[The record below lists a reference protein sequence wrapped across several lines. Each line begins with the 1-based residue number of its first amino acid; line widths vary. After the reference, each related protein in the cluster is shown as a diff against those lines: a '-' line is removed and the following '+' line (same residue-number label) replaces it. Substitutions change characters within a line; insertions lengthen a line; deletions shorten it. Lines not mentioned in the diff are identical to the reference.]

1 MALGIRYGLVC
12 SLLLVAGPVWAEE
25 PRTYPEQGAQV
36 FLGLDDTSAPTN
48 VQDGRAQD
56 LQNVDLGV
64 SKDLTKRF
72 GYSLIGQS
80 LDVASEANCGVTGLY
95 YTKFSSGTERI
106 VSTCGSRF
114 YYLNGTIWTQVSG
127 SVVSGTVVSP
137 ENNQFVFTTALDEI
151 IFTNDTNITPLR
163 YNGTTLTTVNFTGL
177 STSSVPTQAKTVAF
191 FKNFLIFGNTVENGV
206 QRPTRV
212 RWSNV
217 GETAAWSDEDFVDIG
232 ALGGQEITAM
242 AELYDN
248 LYIFLTDSIYR
259 VSYVA
264 GADTYQF
271 SKVTDDI
278 GCIAKN
284 SVQSITLT
292 NAQNGLIFLDK
303 DKKIYFFDGIAPRD
317 ISPLITQT
325 MAGLNAARLQYAV
338 SADSNTDY
346 YLCATNGSGIVNNL
360 CLDLQYQIGEWTKH
374 TNIPANALAHV
385 LDNNSVDQVYFGT
398 NESFTYQL
406 NDDDLNSDVF
416 GAQRNVQSVGSNYAI
431 STATGLQIIYTTGA
445 TFALGDLTGA
455 PIEIISGTG
464 ASKTS
469 TVFTNTSTG
478 IVVTDPF
485 TTTPDSTS
493 VVETGA
499 IDAFFTSKWYDM
511 GQPFRLKHFGEL
523 YFWAEASTNTG
534 LLVAYAMDFSANF
547 ASGIVSLSSDE
558 TDSIWGSAI
567 WGVSLWGSQGDVFR
581 QVKQEA
587 GGRYLRIKWSE
598 DDVNQG
604 FHLYGWSE
612 IVWFGDIN

>member
-1 MALGIRYGLVC
+1 MPLGIRHVWLL
-12 SLLLVAGPVWAEE
+12 SLLVAGVAWAEE
-25 PRTYPEQGAQV
+25 PRSYPPSGLQT
-36 FLGLDDTSAPTN
+36 FLGLDDTSAPTQ

-56 LQNVDLGV
+56 LQNATLSI

-72 GYSLIGQS
+72 GYDLIGQN
-80 LDVASEANCGVTGLY
+80 LDVANEANCAITGLY
-95 YTKFSSGTERI
+95 YTQFSSGTERI

-114 YYLNGTIWTQVSG
+114 YYLNGTVWTQVSG

-151 IFTNDTNITPLR
+151 IFTNDTNVTPLR
-163 YNGTTLTTVNFTGL
+163 YDGTTLTTVNFTGL
-177 STSSVPTQAKTVAF
+177 SSASVPTQAKTVAF
-191 FKNFLIFGNTVENGV
+191 FKNFLIFGNTVENGI
-206 QRPTRV
+206 QRATRF

-217 GETAAWSDEDFVDIG
+217 GITSTWSDEDYVDIG
-232 ALGGQEITAM
+232 ALGGQEINAM

-248 LYIFLTDSIYR
+248 LYVFLTDSIYR
-259 VSYVA
+259 VSFVA
-264 GADTYQF
+264 GADTF
-271 SKVTDDI
+271 NVSKVTDDI
-278 GCIAKN
+278 GSIAKN

-317 ISPLITQT
+317 ISQYITQT
-325 MAGLNAARLQYAV
+325 MAGLSAARLQYAV

-346 YLCATNGSGIVNNL
+346 YLCATNGAVAINNL

-374 TNIPANALAHV
+374 TNIKANAIAHV
-385 LDNNSVDQVYFGT
+385 LDNNSRDQVYFGT

-406 NDDDLNSDVF
+406 NDEDLNSDVV
-416 GAQRNVQSVGSNYAI
+416 GAQRNVVSVGTNYSI
-431 STATGLQIIYTTGA
+431 DTATGLQIIYTSGA
-445 TFALGDLTGA
+445 TFAVGNLTGA
-455 PIEIISGTG
+455 PVQIVSGTG
-464 ASKTS
+464 EGSTS

-478 IVVTDPF
+478 IVVTDVF
-485 TTTPDSTS
+485 GTTPDSTS
-493 VVETGA
+493 VLETGA
-499 IDAFFTSKWYDM
+499 IDFFYTTKWYDM
-511 GQPFRLKHFGEL
+511 GEPYRLKHFGEL

-534 LLVAYAMDFSANF
+534 LLVAYATDFSANI

-587 GGRYLRIKWSE
+587 GGRYLRMKFSE
-598 DDVNQG
+598 DDINQPV
-604 FHLYGWSE
+604 HLYGWSS
-612 IVWFGDIN
+612 IYWAGDIL